1 MRRRSVR
8 AVAAPALAAALAL
21 TLASCAESTPGG
33 SSSAAV
39 TRAKDGAYGDCRVS
53 GEKGSITL
61 KTVESDTLTVA
72 GDLPSRG
79 WWNGDTVA
87 EIKSGFEYCLAAQL
101 AHRAGLDKLKI
112 RNVSFDAMVA
122 GKGSGYDLAM
132 AEISITEE
140 RKKAV
145 DFTSPYFDS
154 NIGVLAK
161 PGTVTAENV
170 RTLRLGVKQATS
182 GAKFVQETLKPA
194 EAAQVFPGDAEMLA
208 ALQGGRIDAVLTD
221 TAIVLGQ
228 AKGSDGKVAVV
239 GQYQTGESYGG
250 LLPKGSANTAVIN
263 DVLAQLDRD
272 GTLDRLSEQY
282 LGEALGGDPAA
293 VPIWSL

>member
-1 MRRRSVR
+1 MRRRTVR
-8 AVAAPALAAALAL
+8 VIAPALAATAALAL
-21 TLASCAESTPGG
+21 TACGQSAPGASSGT
-33 SSSAAV
+33 AV
-39 TRAKDGAYGDCRVS
+39 TKAKNGAYGECKVS
-53 GEKGSITL
+53 GEKGSVKL
-61 KTVESDTLTVA
+61 KTVEKGTLTVA

-87 EIKSGFEYCLAAQL
+87 EIKSGFEYCLAANL
-101 AHRAGLDKLKI
+101 AHRAGLEKLKI

-132 AEISITEE
+132 AEISITDE

-161 PGTVTAENV
+161 PGTVNAGNV
-170 RTLRLGVKQATS
+170 RSLRLGVKQATS
-182 GAKFVQETLKPA
+182 GAKFVQEILKPA
-194 EAAQVFPGDAEMLA
+194 KSAQVFPGDAEMLA
-208 ALQGGRIDAVLTD
+208 ALQGGRVDAVLTD

-228 AKGSDGKVAVV
+228 AKGSGGKVAVV
-239 GQYQTGESYGG
+239 GQYETGESYGA
-250 LLPKGSANTAVIN
+250 LLPKDSANTSAVN
-263 DVLAQLDRD
+263 GVLAELTGN
-272 GTLDRLSEQY
+272 GTLEQLSESY

-293 VPIWSL
+293 VPVWKL

>member
-1 MRRRSVR
+1 MRRRP
-8 AVAAPALAAALAL
+8 AHILAPALAVLAALSLSACGEN
-21 TLASCAESTPGG
+21 SPGG

-39 TRAKDGAYGDCRVS
+39 TSAKGGAYGDCEVT
-53 GEKGSITL
+53 GTKGSVKL
-61 KTVESDTLTVA
+61 KTVESGTLTVA

-79 WWNGDTVA
+79 WWNGNTVA
-87 EIKSGFEYCLAAQL
+87 DIKSGFEYCLAANI
-101 AHRAGLDKLKI
+101 AHRAGLEKLRI

-145 DFTSPYFDS
+145 DFTSPYFAS

-161 PGTVTAENV
+161 PGKVTAENI
-170 RTLRLGVKQATS
+170 RGLRLGVKQATS

-194 EAAQVFPGDAEMLA
+194 KAAQVFPGDAEMLA

-228 AKGSDGKVAVV
+228 AKGSGGAVAVV
-239 GQYQTGESYGG
+239 GQYETGESYGA
-250 LLPKGSANTAVIN
+250 LLPKDSANTAVVN
-263 DVLAQLDRD
+263 GVLADLTSEGALDA
-272 GTLDRLSEQY
+272 LSEEY

-293 VPIWSL
+293 VPVWSL